1 MKASA
6 VCVFFSLVFAAF
18 AAAGPQKIA
27 FVRGDNIWIANN
39 DGTAA
44 KKIAVGSDPSISLA
58 GTQVA
63 FNTAPWSAYQS
74 AARGAE
80 PDPERHIAIVDLGSG
95 KVTKLKDIPRK
106 CSDPVISPDG
116 TWIILSVARDYFFDL
131 DIVRMDA
138 TGFKVI
144 KEGTE
149 VGHPMYY
156 SPCWAPD
163 SGSIFCH
170 DTKNIYRLGLDGAVL
185 AQWGIRK
192 ILPDYQYLTGSISV
206 SSDGNRLLISQ
217 EYRRDSEA
225 PPPSLWLFDLVSQQ
239 SRRLVTPKELSVN
252 GGCWL
257 DKDHILFQSGTAG
270 ESDRPGI
277 YRMSLDGKDLK
288 RLIKNG
294 SGPTVS
300 AP

>member
-1 MKASA
+1 MKALA
-6 VCVFFSLVFAAF
+6 VCVFLSLVLAAF

-27 FVRGDNIWIANN
+27 FGRGDNIWIANN

-44 KKIAVGSDPSISLA
+44 KKIAIGSEPSISLT
-58 GTQVA
+58 GTQVG
-63 FNTAPWSAYQS
+63 FNTTPTSVYDSQAKGASDPDTQIGVVDVGSA
-74 AARGAE
+74 
-80 PDPERHIAIVDLGSG
+80 

-106 CSDPVISPDG
+106 CSNPVISPDG
-116 TWIILSVARDYFFDL
+116 KWIVFSAARDYFFDF
-131 DIVRMDA
+131 DIVRTDG

-163 SGSIFCH
+163 GGSIFCH
-170 DTKNIYRLGLDGAVL
+170 DTEKIYRLGLDGAVL
-185 AQWGIRK
+185 AQWDIRK
-192 ILPDYQYLTGSISV
+192 ILPHYFYLTGSVSV
-206 SSDGNRLLISQ
+206 SPDGNRLLVSQ
-217 EYRRDSEA
+217 EYRGDSEA
-225 PPPSLWLFDLVSQQ
+225 PPPSLWLFDLLSQQ
-239 SRRLVTPKELSVN
+239 STRLVTPKELSVSA
-252 GGCWL
+252 GCWL
-257 DKDHILFQSGTAG
+257 DKDHILFQSGSAD
-270 ESDRPGI
+270 ESDRSAI

-294 SGPTVS
+294 SSPTVS

>member
-1 MKASA
+1 MS
-6 VCVFFSLVFAAF
+6 
-18 AAAGPQKIA
+18 
-27 FVRGDNIWIANN
+27 NN

-44 KKIAVGSDPSISLA
+44 KKIGVGLEPSISLA

-63 FNTAPWSAYQS
+63 FNTAPWSAYHPE
-74 AARGAE
+74 ARGAA
-80 PDPERHIAIVDLGSG
+80 PDPESHIAIVDLRSA

-106 CSDPVISPDG
+106 CWNPVISPDG
-116 TWIILSVARDYFFDL
+116 QWIIFSAARDYFRDL
-131 DIVRMDA
+131 DIVRTDG

-149 VGHPMYY
+149 IGHPMYY

-170 DTKNIYRLGLDGAVL
+170 DTRNIYRLGLDGAVL
-185 AQWGIRK
+185 AQWDIRK
-192 ILPDYQYLTGSISV
+192 ILPDYLTGSISV

-225 PPPSLWLFDLVSQQ
+225 PPPSLWLYDLVSQQ
-239 SRRLVTPKELSVN
+239 STRLVTPKELSVSA
-252 GGCWL
+252 GCWL
-257 DKDHILFQSGTAG
+257 DKDRILFQSGWTD
-270 ESDRPGI
+270 EPDRPAI
-277 YRMSLDGKDLK
+277 YRMSLDGKNLK

-294 SGPTVS
+294 WDPSVS